1 MNEKE
6 DIKDYFK
13 DETVETS
20 NNNNILLENEEYNN
34 IKEGME
40 LSDKDMLNILNK
52 EVHGVIM
59 RVHPK
64 KYPGYGWG
72 GPSDKNHR
80 YFSKISYEFLQPD
93 DPYAKID
100 DNLRQLKL
108 YTENDIRPYYNMDKK
123 INKSKMPENRYNQ
136 FYQKGMYFYPNT
148 RPQSLFKNTK
158 KEENI
163 GGKKKKNIRNTKN
176 KLKRKKTNKTK
187 KRRHIK
193 KR

>member
-1 MNEKE
+1 
-6 DIKDYFK
+6 
-13 DETVETS
+13 
-20 NNNNILLENEEYNN
+20 
-34 IKEGME
+34 
-40 LSDKDMLNILNK
+40 
-52 EVHGVIM
+52 
-59 RVHPK
+59 
-64 KYPGYGWG
+64 
-72 GPSDKNHR
+72 
-80 YFSKISYEFLQPD
+80 
-93 DPYAKID
+93 
-100 DNLRQLKL
+100 
-108 YTENDIRPYYNMDKK
+108 MDKK